1 MSFLVTVA
9 ERKHVMRRARLQQHG
24 DASCHQV
31 FFFLQGKAQKEIH
44 ALLKETLGEVAQSF
58 ATVKIG

>member
-1 MSFLVTVA
+1 
-9 ERKHVMRRARLQQHG
+9 MRRARLQQHG